1 MLLPEEFIAYTR
13 PLLGEEIFNKL
24 LSTLAESSPVSIRFN
39 PFKADRRRVKI
50 CEVDR
55 QVAWCKNG
63 FYLNRRPNFTFDP
76 LFHMGLYY
84 VQEAAS
90 MFVHQ
95 VIHQYTDT
103 KQPVTMLDLCAA
115 PGGKSTAVR
124 AALPDNSLLFCND
137 PVGQRAQILVENL
150 QKFGHPDV
158 IVTNNLPRD
167 YQKAGVSFDIILAD
181 VPCSGE
187 GLFRKD
193 SNAVAEWS
201 LLNVEKCWQLQREI
215 VRDIWPCLKTGG
227 ILVYSTCT
235 FNNKEN
241 EDNIEW
247 ILRELDAEILP
258 VHITADW
265 HITGSLTTSLPVY
278 RFMPGVSRSEGLF
291 MAVLRKREKTVS
303 QNQTKRNLTKRK
315 YERNPYLSI
324 TDWLV
329 PHCSVAQ
336 CQHNETLLAIPN
348 RWKEVYSRA
357 AQTLKVLHAGV
368 MLATF
373 KGKDIIPHQSLA
385 LSILLNKQA
394 FPCFEVSYAQA
405 ISFLRKEAIPL
416 PPHLPK
422 GFILLVYQNI
432 PLGFEKNIG
441 HRANNLYPPEWR
453 IKSTYLP
460 EENNTII
467 QI

>member
-24 LSTLAESSPVSIRFN
+24 LSTLAESSPVSIRLN

-50 CEVDR
+50 CEVDS

-95 VIHQYTDT
+95 VIQQYTGA

-124 AALPDNSLLFCND
+124 AALPDNSLLFCNEL
-137 PVGQRAQILVENL
+137 VGQRAQILVENL

-167 YQKAGVSFDIILAD
+167 YQKAGVGFDIILAD

-187 GLFRKD
+187 GMFRKEP
-193 SNAVAEWS
+193 NAITEWS
-201 LLNVEKCWQLQREI
+201 LLNVEKCWRLQREI

-227 ILVYSTCT
+227 LLVYSTCT

-247 ILRELDAEILP
+247 ILSELDAEILP
-258 VHITADW
+258 VDITSDW
-265 HITGSLTTSLPVY
+265 HIMGSLTTSLPVY
-278 RFMPGVSRSEGLF
+278 RFIPGISRSEGLF
-291 MAVLRKREKTVS
+291 MAVLRKRGEAVS
-303 QNQTKRNLTKRK
+303 QNQTKRNLTKK
-315 YERNPYLSI
+315 KNERILYPS
-324 TDWLV
+324 TTHWLV
-329 PHCSVAQ
+329 PHCSVQQ
-336 CQHNETLLAIPN
+336 CQDNETLLAIPN
-348 RWKEVYSRA
+348 CWKEIYNRA
-357 AQTLKVLHAGV
+357 IQALKVLHAGV
-368 MLATF
+368 MLATL

-394 FPCFEVSYAQA
+394 FPCFEISYAQA
-405 ISFLRKEAIPL
+405 ISFLRKEAVPL
-416 PPHLPK
+416 PSHLPK
-422 GFILLVYQNI
+422 GFILLTYQNI

>member
-13 PLLGEEIFNKL
+13 PILGEEIFNKF
-24 LSTLAESSPVSIRFN
+24 LSTLDESSPVSIRLN

-95 VIHQYTDT
+95 VIQQYTGA

-124 AALPDNSLLFCND
+124 AALPDNSLLFCNEL
-137 PVGQRAQILVENL
+137 VGQRAQILVENL

-187 GLFRKD
+187 GMFRKD
-193 SNAVAEWS
+193 PNAITEWS
-201 LLNVEKCWQLQREI
+201 LLNVEKCWRLQREI

-227 ILVYSTCT
+227 LLVYSTCT

-247 ILRELDAEILP
+247 ILSELDAEILP
-258 VHITADW
+258 IDITSDW

-278 RFMPGVSRSEGLF
+278 RFIPGINRSEGLF
-291 MAVLRKREKTVS
+291 MAVLRKRGEAVS
-303 QNQTKRNLTKRK
+303 QNQTKRNLTKK
-315 YERNPYLSI
+315 KNERILYPS
-324 TDWLV
+324 TTHWLV
-329 PHCSVAQ
+329 PHCSVYK

-348 RWKEVYSRA
+348 RWKEIYDRA
-357 AQTLKVLHAGV
+357 TQTLKILHAGV

-385 LSILLNKQA
+385 LSILLNRQA

-405 ISFLRKEAIPL
+405 ISFLRKEAVPL

-453 IKSTYLP
+453 IRSTYLP

>member
-24 LSTLAESSPVSIRFN
+24 LSTLAESSPISIRLN

-50 CEVDR
+50 CEFDS

-95 VIHQYTDT
+95 VIQQYTGA

-124 AALPDNSLLFCND
+124 AALPDNSLLFCNEL
-137 PVGQRAQILVENL
+137 VGQRAQILVENL

-167 YQKAGVSFDIILAD
+167 YQKAGVDFDIILAD

-187 GLFRKD
+187 GMFRKD
-193 SNAVAEWS
+193 PNAITEWS
-201 LLNVEKCWQLQREI
+201 LLNVEKCWRLQREI

-227 ILVYSTCT
+227 LLVYSTCT

-247 ILRELDAEILP
+247 ILSELDAEILP
-258 VHITADW
+258 INITSNW

-278 RFMPGVSRSEGLF
+278 RFIPGINRSEGLF
-291 MAVLRKREKTVS
+291 MAVLRKRGETIS
-303 QNQTKRNLTKRK
+303 QNQTKRNLTKK
-315 YERNPYLSI
+315 KTERILYPS
-324 TDWLV
+324 TTHWLV
-329 PHCSVAQ
+329 PHCSVYK

-348 RWKEVYSRA
+348 RWKEIYNRA
-357 AQTLKVLHAGV
+357 AQALKVLHAGV

-385 LSILLNKQA
+385 LSILLNRQA

-405 ISFLRKEAIPL
+405 ISFLRKEAVLL

-441 HRANNLYPPEWR
+441 HRANNLYPTEWR

>member
-13 PLLGEEIFNKL
+13 PLLGEEIFNKF
-24 LSTLAESSPVSIRFN
+24 LSTLDESSPVSIRLN
-39 PFKADRRRVKI
+39 PFKADRKCVKI
-50 CEVDR
+50 CEFDS

-95 VIHQYTDT
+95 VIQQYTGA
-103 KQPVTMLDLCAA
+103 KQPVTILDLCAA

-124 AALPDNSLLFCND
+124 AALPNNSLLFCNEL
-137 PVGQRAQILVENL
+137 VGQRAQILVENL

-167 YQKAGVSFDIILAD
+167 YQKAGVDFDIILAD

-187 GLFRKD
+187 GMFRKD
-193 SNAVAEWS
+193 PNAITEWS
-201 LLNVEKCWQLQREI
+201 LLNVEKCWRLQREI
-215 VRDIWPCLKTGG
+215 IRDIWPCLKTGG
-227 ILVYSTCT
+227 LLVYSTCT

-247 ILRELDAEILP
+247 ILSELDAEILP
-258 VHITADW
+258 IDITSDW

-278 RFMPGVSRSEGLF
+278 RFIPGISRSEGLF

-329 PHCSVAQ
+329 PHCSVYK
-336 CQHNETLLAIPN
+336 CQNNETLLAIPN
-348 RWKEVYSRA
+348 RWKE
-357 AQTLKVLHAGV
+357 
-368 MLATF
+368 
-373 KGKDIIPHQSLA
+373 I
-385 LSILLNKQA
+385 
-394 FPCFEVSYAQA
+394 
-405 ISFLRKEAIPL
+405 
-416 PPHLPK
+416 
-422 GFILLVYQNI
+422 
-432 PLGFEKNIG
+432 
-441 HRANNLYPPEWR
+441 
-453 IKSTYLP
+453 
-460 EENNTII
+460 
-467 QI
+467 